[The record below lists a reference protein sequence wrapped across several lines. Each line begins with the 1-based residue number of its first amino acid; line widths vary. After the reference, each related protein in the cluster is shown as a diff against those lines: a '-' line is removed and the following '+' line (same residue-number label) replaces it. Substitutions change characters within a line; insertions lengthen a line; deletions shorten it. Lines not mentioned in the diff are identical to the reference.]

1 MTGVRMRVLLLADV
15 HSNLDALHSVM
26 RDAEGRGP
34 VDAVWVLGDLVGYG
48 PDPAACLKVL
58 REAGSV
64 CVAGNHDAAAV
75 GAVPIETFNDWAAA
89 GAVWTS
95 AQLSEDEAD
104 YLARLP
110 VKREVEGCT
119 LVHGSPRDPIW
130 EYVLGGE
137 EVEASFELLQT
148 PLCLVGHSHLP
159 TMFERGGD
167 GVWLKPGEP
176 VEVSG
181 RRLILNPGG
190 VGQPRDGDPR
200 SSYAVFDTS
209 AGTITHYRVEY
220 DIAAVQARMAEAG
233 LPASLIERLSR
244 GR

>member
-1 MTGVRMRVLLLADV
+1 MRVLLLADV

-48 PDPAACLKVL
+48 PDPGACLKVL
-58 REAGSV
+58 REAQAV
-64 CVAGNHDAAAV
+64 CVKGNHDAAAV
-75 GAVPIETFNDWAAA
+75 GEVPIDTFNDWAAA
-89 GAVWTS
+89 GAIWTQARLS
-95 AQLSEDEAD
+95 AEDAD
-104 YLARLP
+104 YLTRLP
-110 VKREVEGCT
+110 VKRDVEGCT

-130 EYVLGGE
+130 EYVVGGE
-137 EVEASFELLQT
+137 EVEASFGLLGT

-159 TMFERGGD
+159 TMFEQGRD
-167 GVWLKPGEP
+167 GVWLAPGEP

-200 SSYAVFDTS
+200 ASYALFDTA

-220 DIAAVQARMAEAG
+220 DIRAVQVRMEKAG
-233 LPASLIERLSR
+233 LPAALIERLSR